1 MRKLANSLYEIAS
14 VIMTSI
20 IAIVILFTFVFRLVG
35 VDGISMEPTLK
46 ENDWLITTT
55 ATSTY
60 KYKDIVIVV
69 QPTMLNKPLVKR
81 VIATGG
87 QWIDVD
93 YDEGVVYVGA
103 AKDDMKPLTEN
114 YIAEPAT
121 RHYSSD
127 TNDYPIQVPEGCLFV
142 MGDNRN
148 NSTDS
153 RSFAVGFIDER
164 HVLGKAVFRL
174 ISGDTGL
181 DFEKFG
187 IY

>member
-1 MRKLANSLYEIAS
+1 MKKIADNLYEIAS

-35 VDGISMEPTLK
+35 VDGTSMVPTLSD
-46 ENDWLITTT
+46 NDWLITTT

-69 QPTMLNKPLVKR
+69 QPGLLNEPLVKR

-93 YDEGVVYVGA
+93 YDEGVVYVGNT
-103 AKDDMKPLTEN
+103 KDDMKPLTED

-127 TNDYPIQVPEGCLFV
+127 TNDYPIQVPDGCLFV

-148 NSTDS
+148 HSTDS
-153 RSFAVGFIDER
+153 RSFEVGFIDEQYI
-164 HVLGKAVFRL
+164 LGKAVFRL
-174 ISGDTGL
+174 YPFSDWN
-181 DFEKFG
+181 
-187 IY
+187 IYD